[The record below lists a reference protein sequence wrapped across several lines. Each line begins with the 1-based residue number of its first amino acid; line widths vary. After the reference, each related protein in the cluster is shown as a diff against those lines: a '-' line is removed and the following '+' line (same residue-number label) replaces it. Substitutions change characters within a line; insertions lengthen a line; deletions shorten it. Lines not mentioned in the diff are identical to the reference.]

1 MLPVSREGVKYMIF
15 DTINPIISTFARS
28 TSLFLPSF
36 LGGLL
41 ILAIGLVLSQI
52 VRKLLISFFD
62 FFKIGVLISKTKFAR
77 PGEVK
82 IWEEI
87 IIELVSWATVI
98 LFLIPA
104 AEVWGLS
111 QVTVVLRQ
119 LLFYIPNVL
128 VAVVIGFVGIIFAN
142 LASDIVRQSV
152 RTMGAKSSNALST
165 LARYAIIFFTILIV
179 LNQLGIAQDLVRI
192 LFTGIVAMLA
202 IAGGLAFGMGGK
214 DLAKD
219 ILEDL
224 RRKV

>member
-1 MLPVSREGVKYMIF
+1 MIF
-15 DTINPIISTFARS
+15 DTVNPVINNFVRS
-28 TSLFLPSF
+28 TSSYLPNF

-52 VRKLLISFFD
+52 VRKVLVSLFD
-62 FFKIGVLISKTKFAR
+62 FFKLGVLIGKTKFAR
-77 PGEVK
+77 EREVQV
-82 IWEEI
+82 WENI
-87 IIELVSWATVI
+87 VVELVSWATVI

-104 AEVWGLS
+104 AEVWGLA

-128 VAVVIGFVGIIFAN
+128 VAVVIGFIGLIFAN
-142 LASDIVRQSV
+142 LAADIVRQGV
-152 RTMGAKSSNALST
+152 RAMGAASANALSA
-165 LARYAIIFFTILIV
+165 LARYAILFFTILIV

-202 IAGGLAFGMGGK
+202 IAGGLAFGLGGK

-219 ILEDL
+219 ILDEL
-224 RRKV
+224 RKKV